1 MKQRVISGFF
11 IALILLATLLL
22 GGYVMWAVSISL
34 SLIAY
39 RELMRACRLAGNLK
53 GEELIEG
60 RKNVLGCFSALEIP
74 GYIGVVAYYLVVKFV
89 ENRTWL
95 LLTIFIILMV
105 YMTLYVFTFPKY
117 TAREIMMSF
126 FCLVYGP
133 IMLTFMYMTRELPYG
148 ELSVWYIFACSWVSD
163 VGAYFVGVLFGK
175 HKLAPVLSPKKS
187 IEGAIG
193 GVVFAALLGGLF
205 AFLVVEPRIGKQG
218 IAWMFVII
226 SAVGAVISQVG
237 DLAAS
242 GIKRNENIKDYGRL
256 IPGHGGIMDRF
267 DSVIFTAPMVYAL
280 MLLLIHNGGVSL

>member
-1 MKQRVISGFF
+1 MKQRVISGIF
-11 IALILLATLLL
+11 IALILIPTLIL

-39 RELMRACRLAGNLK
+39 RELMKACRLAGNLK
-53 GEELIEG
+53 NEERIEG

-74 GYIGVVAYYLVVKFV
+74 GYVGIVAYYLVVKFV
-89 ENRTWL
+89 ANRTWL

-105 YMTLYVFTFPKY
+105 YMGLYVFSFPRY
-117 TAREIMMSF
+117 TAREIMTSF
-126 FCLVYGP
+126 FCLIYGP

-148 ELSVWYIFACSWVSD
+148 EVSVWYIFACSWVCD
-163 VGAYFVGVLFGK
+163 VGAYFVGVLLGK

-193 GVVFAALLGGLF
+193 GVFFAALLGGLF
-205 AFLVVEPRIGKQG
+205 AFVVVEPYIGKKG

-242 GIKRNENIKDYGRL
+242 GIKRNEGIKDYGRL

-267 DSVIFTAPMVYAL
+267 DSVIFTAPMVYIL
-280 MLLLIHNGGVSL
+280 MILLVQR

>member
-1 MKQRVISGFF
+1 MKQRVISGIF
-11 IALILLATLLL
+11 IALILIPTLIL

-53 GEELIEG
+53 NGDKSEG
-60 RKNVLGCFSALEIP
+60 RKNVLGCFSVLEIP
-74 GYIGVVAYYLVVKFV
+74 GYLGIIAYYLVVKFV
-89 ENRTWL
+89 EDRTWL

-105 YMTLYVFTFPKY
+105 YMGLYVFSFPQY
-117 TAREIMMSF
+117 TAREIMTSF
-126 FCLVYGP
+126 FCLIYGP
-133 IMLTFMYMTRELPYG
+133 IMLTFMYMTRDLPYG
-148 ELSVWYIFACSWVSD
+148 EVSVWYIFACSWVCD

-187 IEGAIG
+187 IEGAVG

-205 AFLVVEPRIGKQG
+205 AFIVVEPYTGKKG

-242 GIKRNENIKDYGRL
+242 GIKRNEGIKDYGRL
-256 IPGHGGIMDRF
+256 IPGHGGIMDRMDGILF
-267 DSVIFTAPMVYAL
+267 CGTACYIFFIIAGL
-280 MLLLIHNGGVSL
+280 G